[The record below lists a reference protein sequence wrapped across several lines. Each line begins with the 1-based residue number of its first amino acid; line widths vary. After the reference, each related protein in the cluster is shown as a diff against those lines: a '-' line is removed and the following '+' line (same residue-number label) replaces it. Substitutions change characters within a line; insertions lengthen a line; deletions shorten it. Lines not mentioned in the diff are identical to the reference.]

1 VTLLLGPVLRHVSD
15 TTALVWVQTDC
26 TGTVEVLGC
35 SARTFAV
42 HGHHYALVTVTGLT
56 PDTVTEYDVK
66 VYGELVWP
74 LADSPFPPT
83 VVRTRG
89 PASTHRLQ
97 AIFGSCRYPKT
108 DDQKVDSKLG
118 LDALDVYASRMATQP
133 IDDWPEALILLG
145 DQLYAD
151 ELTPETR
158 RRLMGRRLRMKKR
171 GPRPPDEVVTFAEY
185 ERLYRHSWGD
195 PEIRWLMST
204 VPTAMIF
211 DDHDIRDDWSTS
223 ASWRADMKEKP
234 WWRDRIRAGL
244 ASYWVYQHLGNMSP
258 AELADDEDYQRLV
271 ATDGDTWPH
280 LVDLVD
286 RADHEVDCNKG
297 IRLSYRWD
305 LGHSRLIMIDSR
317 NGRILDSGERMMIG
331 EREFAWLE
339 TQATDGL
346 DELDHLMLASSV
358 PWLMPP
364 AIGDLEA
371 VNERNADRPGR
382 RGRLAEKTRRA
393 VDFEHWPAFHKS
405 FLHLAEIIARV
416 ASHPNG
422 PTTVSVLSGDVHH
435 SYAARAE
442 WAGGS
447 AQSLGATVH
456 QLVLAG
462 EQLCAA
468 VPQTGVHAELVA
480 SRGRARPVVVTAD
493 AASLRFRCPG
503 RTPAVHCSGNTI
515 ATLQVDGRNAEV
527 FSNSHEA
534 RLCWKKLAACRSV
547 ERPDA
552 DTAHTARVRY
562 PSGTQ
567 KVSAAGTIFA
577 RNRLAEPRSPPSSSY
592 TSGLA
597 NLTSMARPCVIS
609 TNGENSE
616 RLAAARPRVRAHCRA
631 PRAVTTPT
639 SR

>member
-1 VTLLLGPVLRHVSD
+1 MRLLLGPVFRHVSD

-26 TGTVEVLGC
+26 AATVDVLGC

-42 HGHHYALVTVTGLT
+42 QGHHYALVTVTGLT

-66 VYGELVWP
+66 VDGELVWP
-74 LADSPFPPT
+74 LADSPFPPS
-83 VVRTRG
+83 VIRTRG

-108 DDQKVDSKLG
+108 DDEKLDAKVG
-118 LDALDVYASRMATQP
+118 LDALDVYASRMAKHP

-158 RRLMGRRLRMKKR
+158 QRLAGRRPRMKKR
-171 GPRPPDEVVTFAEY
+171 GLRPPDEVVTFAEY

-211 DDHDIRDDWSTS
+211 DDHDIRDDWNTS

-280 LVDLVD
+280 LVDVAD
-286 RADHEVDCNKG
+286 RADQEVDCNKG
-297 IRLSYRWD
+297 IRFSYRWD
-305 LGHSRLIMIDSR
+305 LGRSRLIMIDSR

-393 VDFEHWPAFHKS
+393 VDFEHWPAFYKS
-405 FLHLAEIIARV
+405 FLRLAEVIARV

-442 WAGGS
+442 WAGDPG
-447 AQSLGATVH
+447 QSLGAAVH
-456 QLVLAG
+456 QLV
-462 EQLCAA
+462 CSPVHNY
-468 VPQTGVHAELVA
+468 VPLFVKPAFTLSW
-480 SRGRARPVVVTAD
+480 SRP
-493 AASLRFRCPG
+493 
-503 RTPAVHCSGNTI
+503 
-515 ATLQVDGRNAEV
+515 
-527 FSNSHEA
+527 
-534 RLCWKKLAACRSV
+534 
-547 ERPDA
+547 
-552 DTAHTARVRY
+552 
-562 PSGTQ
+562 
-567 KVSAAGTIFA
+567 
-577 RNRLAEPRSPPSSSY
+577 
-592 TSGLA
+592 
-597 NLTSMARPCVIS
+597 
-609 TNGENSE
+609 
-616 RLAAARPRVRAHCRA
+616 AAALTRWWARRRGVPTASAVLGEHLRSTVRKHDRHPASGRPQCRGAFRAAAWSGCAGRSWPRAAQSTVLTPTASTVPVTPRAHKR
-631 PRAVTTPT
+631 
-639 SR
+639 